1 MSKLIENARALLSLA
16 LGAVCIVLTFKGF
29 SLALVSFLGF
39 LIILTACTRGVQAL
53 LCEDKD
59 PLMNS
64 SRLGSVIL
72 AIALGAFGIAVVKWG
87 GLSSI
92 SIGQLTIGL
101 DFMGV
106 AIGIAGGLARLDN

>member
-1 MSKLIENARALLSLA
+1 MPKLIENVRALLFLA
-16 LGAVCIVLTFKGF
+16 LGAACLVLTFKGF
-29 SLALVSFLGF
+29 PLALVSFLGF

-53 LCEDKD
+53 LFKDKD

-64 SRLGSVIL
+64 SRLASVIL
-72 AIALGAFGIAVVKWG
+72 SIALGAFGIAVVKWG